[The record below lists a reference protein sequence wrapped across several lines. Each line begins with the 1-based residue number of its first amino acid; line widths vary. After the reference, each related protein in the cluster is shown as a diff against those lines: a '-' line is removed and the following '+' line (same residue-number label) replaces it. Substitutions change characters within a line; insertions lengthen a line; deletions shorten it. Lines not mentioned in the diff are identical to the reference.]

1 MVGVHPEVATSWPP
15 TAATGPFLSWG
26 EETRSL
32 DAEEKLLTISV
43 DEALTVLAQPKQ
55 FGRRRAAPVP
65 PLRELGPDPVSGQ
78 PVVVKDGRF
87 GPYVT
92 DGETNASL
100 RKGDTVEGVTIE
112 RAAELLQI
120 RRDAGP
126 SKKRGAKRTAAK
138 KAPPRRPPRRRPPEE
153 DGREEGPAKKA
164 ATKKARTEKAAT
176 AGGTTETAA
185 MKAAAPTVDA
195 PTPRRGGGARSRGD
209 RPAAP
214 RPRRRCLRR
223 RTGRAG
229 ACGCS
234 GRPSSSGSG
243 RPRSCRPPVTGSGS
257 SRSPRSPPA
266 SGRGSPE
273 AAVGFVMAARIVPGF
288 FLGAASGVVAD
299 RFDRK
304 KVMVSCDVGRAC
316 VLVALPFVDTVGGL
330 VLASLVLEMFT
341 LLWTPAKE
349 ASVPNLVPEDH
360 LTTANSLSLVAAYG
374 TVPLAAGLFAA
385 PVEGRR
391 RPWAASAPW
400 TACAP
405 ARRASPS
412 TPTPPRSSSRR
423 SWCRRLTGIRSARR
437 SQDRSAAAEG
447 KRIDFAQAFREIKE
461 GWQFIFINPVVRSV
475 NLGLATGLI
484 GGGMLVP
491 LGPVFSIKVLGAG
504 TAGFGFFIFAMGCG
518 VAIGVVL
525 LSVFQKR
532 LPKARI
538 FAYSLLLGGV
548 SLFLAASM
556 SSLGLAALFVLV
568 LGMCAGSVYVL
579 GFTLL
584 HESVDDELRGRIFS
598 ALYTLVRLCVLI
610 VFAVGPLMSDLLD
623 KLSKRFVHREVSFL
637 SVSVAVPGVRLT
649 LWLAALIILG
659 AGFLAVRALQAGP
672 PQGTRWS
679 GEELVSDLTL
689 PITSVKHS
697 HDHPSLRNLIPPG
710 SLDADP
716 PDRTG
721 DEP

>member
-1 MVGVHPEVATSWPP
+1 MTDRQPPDAGAVAGFEEDDRPGWRLRMFGSPEFFRLWQTQVVS
-15 TAATGPFLSWG
+15 ATGDWLGFLAIAALA
-26 EETRSL
+26 TR
-32 DAEEKLLTISV
+32 I
-43 DEALTVLAQPKQ
+43 
-55 FGRRRAAPVP
+55 
-65 PLRELGPDPVSGQ
+65 
-78 PVVVKDGRF
+78 
-87 GPYVT
+87 
-92 DGETNASL
+92 
-100 RKGDTVEGVTIE
+100 
-112 RAAELLQI
+112 
-120 RRDAGP
+120 
-126 SKKRGAKRTAAK
+126 GA
-138 KAPPRRPPRRRPPEE
+138 
-153 DGREEGPAKKA
+153 
-164 ATKKARTEKAAT
+164 
-176 AGGTTETAA
+176 
-185 MKAAAPTVDA
+185 
-195 PTPRRGGGARSRGD
+195 
-209 RPAAP
+209 
-214 RPRRRCLRR
+214 
-223 RTGRAG
+223 
-229 ACGCS
+229 
-234 GRPSSSGSG
+234 
-243 RPRSCRPPVTGSGS
+243 
-257 SRSPRSPPA
+257 
-266 SGRGSPE
+266 GSPE

-304 KVMVSCDVGRAC
+304 KVMVTCDIGRAC
-316 VLVALPFVDTVGGL
+316 VLAVLPFVDSVAGL

-374 TVPLAAGLFAA
+374 TVPLAAGLFALLSKVA
-385 PVEGRR
+385 QALGGISALDSLRTSQESIAFYAD
-391 RPWAASAPW
+391 AATFVFSALMVW
-400 TACAP
+400 
-405 ARRASPS
+405 
-412 TPTPPRSSSRR
+412 
-423 SWCRRLTGIRSARR
+423 RLTGIRSARR
-437 SQDRSAAAEG
+437 NGDHGANGDES

-491 LGPVFSIKVLGAG
+491 LGPVFSINVLGAG

-532 LPKARI
+532 VPKARV

-610 VFAVGPLMSDLLD
+610 AFAVGPLMSDLLD

-672 PQGTRWS
+672 PPGTRWS
-679 GEELVSDLTL
+679 GEELVTDLTL

-697 HDHPSLRNLIPPG
+697 HDHPSLRNVIPRGALDPDPPTPPG
-710 SLDADP
+710 DKP
-716 PDRTG
+716 
-721 DEP
+721 